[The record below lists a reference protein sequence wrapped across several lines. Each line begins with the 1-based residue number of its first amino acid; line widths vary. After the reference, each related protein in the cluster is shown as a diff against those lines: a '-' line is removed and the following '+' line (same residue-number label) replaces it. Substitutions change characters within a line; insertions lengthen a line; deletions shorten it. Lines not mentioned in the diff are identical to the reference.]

1 MGTSQFGAPAF
12 SLLAQQHNI
21 VAAFTQRPKPQGR
34 GMKLTLSPIHELAIK
49 NNISVYTPTTLRT
62 QEVVD
67 LISSIQADV
76 IVVCSYGFIVPKEV
90 LEAKKYG
97 CLNIHPSSLPKY
109 RGAAPLQYTIINGD
123 ATTEVCVMQMDEGL
137 DTGPVILRQ
146 KLDISANTSL
156 TMLHDQCAQIGAELL
171 MRVLQDI
178 EILPR
183 VAQSQNDASYAHK
196 LTKQDGRI
204 NWSKSAW
211 EIECQIRGMNP
222 WPGTCF
228 LHEGNEIKLF
238 EASVVSLNHHL
249 KPGTVINDQLLIAC
263 GQDALQI
270 KRLQKSGGKALSAQD
285 FLRGYQMPQGVIL

>member
-1 MGTSQFGAPAF
+1 MGTSHFGAPAF
-12 SLLAQQHNI
+12 SLLLQQHKV

-34 GMKLTLSPIHELAIK
+34 GMQLTLSPIHELAVK
-49 NNISVYTPTTLRT
+49 SNIPVYTPTTLRS
-62 QEVVD
+62 QEVMD

-76 IVVCSYGFIVPKEV
+76 IVVCSYGFIVPKDI

-109 RGAAPLQYTIINGD
+109 RGAAPLQYSIINGD

-146 KLDISANTSL
+146 KLDISPNISL
-156 TMLHDQCAQIGAELL
+156 STLHDQCAQIGAELL
-171 MRVLQDI
+171 MGVLQDI
-178 EILPR
+178 AILPR
-183 VAQSQNDASYAHK
+183 IAQSQNEASYAHK

-204 NWSKSAW
+204 NWNKSAW

-228 LHEGNEIKLF
+228 LHEGNEIKLL
-238 EASVVSLNHHL
+238 EASVVFLEHNF
-249 KPGTVINDQLLIAC
+249 KPGTAINDKLMIAC

-285 FLRGYQMPQGVIL
+285 FLRGYQIPQGVIL